1 MLVSARQR
9 QEPALPGTA
18 TPPGVI
24 APNAV
29 SCRDPVGLRPRP
41 YRATGCELQI
51 GVVVNRC
58 DHIRSN
64 TAQLVVDVMQR
75 RCILAPSLTPVE
87 AWLRSWLTTGVILP
101 NFSLGSIRPVRGT
114 PDVAAVAKAA
124 RQRILG
130 PV

>member
-101 NFSLGSIRPVRGT
+101 NSVWAQFGRFGAHLMLLPLLKPHVN
-114 PDVAAVAKAA
+114 AF
-124 RQRILG
+124 
-130 PV
+130 